1 VTLPTG
7 RPKAGSLPS
16 GGTARSAEGAPSS
29 LCLFDLDETLLP
41 LDSDHAWGEF
51 VIRLGWVDEAEFRH
65 RNDEFYAQYQ
75 AGRLDIHAY
84 IAFATVP
91 LRERDAATLAGAHAR
106 FMREVIAPRI
116 LPSALALVRA
126 HQAQGEL
133 VGLVTA
139 TNDFITAPIA
149 AAFGIEHLI
158 ALQLERGPGGTIT
171 GGIRGT
177 PSYREGKVVRVAQ
190 WLRELGFECRDFAS
204 ISVYSDSMNDLP
216 LLERAH
222 HPVATNPSPALAAL
236 ARERQWRILRLFDDQ
251 EIHR

>member
-1 VTLPTG
+1 MK
-7 RPKAGSLPS
+7 R
-16 GGTARSAEGAPSS
+16 

-51 VIRLGWVDEAEFRH
+51 VIRLGWVDEADFRR
-65 RNDEFYAQYQ
+65 RNDEFYTQYR
-75 AGRLDIHAY
+75 AGALDIHAY
-84 IAFATVP
+84 VAFATAP
-91 LRERDAATLAGAHAR
+91 LRVRDAATLGAAHAR
-106 FMREVIAPRI
+106 FMREVIAPKI
-116 LPSALALVRA
+116 LPPALDLVRA
-126 HQAQGEL
+126 HQSQGDL

-149 AAFGIEHLI
+149 AALGIQHLI
-158 ALQLERGPGGTIT
+158 ALRLERGSGGTIT

-177 PSYREGKVVRVAQ
+177 PSYREGKVARVGE
-190 WLRELGFECRDFAS
+190 WLEALGFEYADFDS
-204 ISVYSDSMNDLP
+204 ITVYSDSMNDLP

-236 ARERQWRILRLFDDQ
+236 ARERHWRILRLFDDQ